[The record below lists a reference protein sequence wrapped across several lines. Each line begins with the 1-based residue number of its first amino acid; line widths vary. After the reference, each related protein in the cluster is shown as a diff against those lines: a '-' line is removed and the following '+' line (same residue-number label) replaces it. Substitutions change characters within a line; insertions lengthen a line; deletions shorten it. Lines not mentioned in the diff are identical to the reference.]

1 MKFENTK
8 EVKEILEIIYDMM
21 MSLSVEE
28 KNLEKEL
35 QIQEGIQEDLLHEIE
50 LAELNAIERTKVYC
64 QLRKTRK
71 ERRKIKDSLKFIGT
85 LKGYQRKFVEKGM
98 LAETK
103 QALKNIDMHNENLKS
118 RIYKPRILENL
129 KCIKCKGDK

>member
-129 KCIKCKGDK
+129 KCIKCKRGS